1 LSDDNTMRIWRL
13 NRRLTA
19 REPHEITGYS
29 ERTHREIGNFNVLT
43 LKLSKHFESVNGRT
57 NGLHSMSGG
66 IITHTYIYIYIYIY
80 MTFFVNLNGRMT
92 IFYNIF

>member
-1 LSDDNTMRIWRL
+1 MRIWRL

-43 LKLSKHFESVNGRT
+43 LKLSKHLSVDEEKQ
-57 NGLHSMSGG
+57 GG
-66 IITHTYIYIYIYIY
+66 E
-80 MTFFVNLNGRMT
+80 GGG
-92 IFYNIF
+92 